1 LRQQIPHRH
10 RTLARTLADGEN
22 APRERSE
29 KLFGTVSEITP
40 VGVKFKNRTNSRS
53 QTAGYSDSSTTNANR
68 RRDWAS
74 TPLMALWR
82 QQRCCFDHRAALI
95 FATT

>member
-1 LRQQIPHRH
+1 MNELTGLLPVWLRDREVTTPGFAPAN
-10 RTLARTLADGEN
+10 TPPPPDPSRTLADGEN

-53 QTAGYSDSSTTNANR
+53 QTAI
-68 RRDWAS
+68 
-74 TPLMALWR
+74 ALCGV
-82 QQRCCFDHRAALI
+82 QQRLLFLVLYLCQ
-95 FATT
+95 

>member
-1 LRQQIPHRH
+1 
-10 RTLARTLADGEN
+10 
-22 APRERSE
+22 
-29 KLFGTVSEITP
+29 
-40 VGVKFKNRTNSRS
+40 VKFKNRTNSRS